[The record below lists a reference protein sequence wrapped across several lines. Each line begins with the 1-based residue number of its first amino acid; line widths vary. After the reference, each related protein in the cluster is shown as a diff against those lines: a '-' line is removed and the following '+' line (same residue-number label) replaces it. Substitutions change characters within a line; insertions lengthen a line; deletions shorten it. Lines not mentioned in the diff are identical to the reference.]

1 MALSCVS
8 DTHHESQVTLTLFLA
23 ILSLLFVC
31 IAMYSLCVLLVYT
44 CGSQNGADLPSLPTA
59 AYCAM
64 SGIVV
69 VKVEAQQLAPHKL
82 GSTILQDTAT
92 VKAQT

>member
-1 MALSCVS
+1 
-8 DTHHESQVTLTLFLA
+8 
-23 ILSLLFVC
+23 
-31 IAMYSLCVLLVYT
+31 
-44 CGSQNGADLPSLPTA
+44 
-59 AYCAM
+59 M

-92 VKAQT
+92 VKAQP